1 MNIIKSTATFIF
13 FAIIFQIITQLTFA
27 GIANGQ
33 EYNPYAQKN
42 ASFIEVPH
50 HEAVKL
56 PSELYYYWAKE
67 WNRRQRAT
75 VRPRDHAITRIDT
88 TANSGSR
95 LLGQGT
101 TSTIIQRVDRPAAN
115 RALIIY
121 NPFFK

>member
-50 HEAVKL
+50 HEAVTL

-75 VRPRDHAITRIDT
+75 VRSRDHAITRIDT

-101 TSTIIQRVDRPAAN
+101 TTTIMQRVDRPAAN